1 MKDGSI
7 ILTHE
12 QRPSVVAYL
21 PTAEL
26 APVKNPP
33 RRGRLPKDVAMMRQ
47 PREDRPVP
55 LEPIPDNPIDAARR
69 ALATMQA
76 SMDFALAKIAEYEKR
91 QRRTG

>member
-12 QRPSVVAYL
+12 QPGAAVAYL
-21 PTAEL
+21 PSAGL
-26 APVKNPP
+26 APVTNPS
-33 RRGRLPKDVAMMRQ
+33 RRGRLPKAVAVMRQ
-47 PREDRPVP
+47 PREVLPVP
-55 LEPIPDNPIDAARR
+55 PEPIPDNPIDAARR

-91 QRRTG
+91 HRRTG